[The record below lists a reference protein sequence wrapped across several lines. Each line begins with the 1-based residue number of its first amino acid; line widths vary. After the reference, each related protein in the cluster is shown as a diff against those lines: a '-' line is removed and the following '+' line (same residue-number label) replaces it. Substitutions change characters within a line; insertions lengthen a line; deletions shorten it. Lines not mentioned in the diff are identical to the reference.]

1 MNTLLVTEHLLKKKV
16 DYKKSQEME
25 TENMG
30 LTSLLAPS
38 LIPCPLQK

>member
-16 DYKKSQEME
+16 EYKKSQEME

-30 LTSLLAPS
+30 LASTLPTSSLLP
-38 LIPCPLQK
+38 P